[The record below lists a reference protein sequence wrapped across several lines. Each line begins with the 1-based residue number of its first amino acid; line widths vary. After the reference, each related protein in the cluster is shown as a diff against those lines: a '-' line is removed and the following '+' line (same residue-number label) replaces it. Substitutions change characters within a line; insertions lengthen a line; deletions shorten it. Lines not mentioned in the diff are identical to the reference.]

1 MPRVYADGSTKHF
14 SSRPHTAPTSAM
26 HTSATIVDLTGEPDS
41 DEEKRL
47 TKKPRIGSVPAVPIA
62 TTTPPVAS
70 STPQAQEASATA
82 TPADQAPPAENEED
96 ISLDWLNMDG
106 HPPTESNGDVQ
117 MGSPAQEAQQI
128 PMDVVQQAQTLLEGP
143 PPAGPPQIGGMQQS
157 DQSAPPASGDQTSQM
172 QTDEQPTQES
182 LSPSPEII
190 QQCIDENF
198 VDFQGDGLAGG
209 TSIAGARM
217 CRMCQYVLHPPFI
230 PSPPHRY
237 SRPVAGSASSGD
249 SRTRR
254 RRRSRRRRAR
264 RSSRGIAGR
273 STPGA
278 GSCCSRDVWKT
289 MSLMRTNRGVL
300 LCLDCGCDASPTRRV
315 DSGAGVVCGA
325 TYLVRMTFGGSCL
338 TFGATQFHI

>member
-1 MPRVYADGSTKHF
+1 MPRAYTDGSSKHF

-47 TKKPRIGSVPAVPIA
+47 AKKPRIGSVPAVPIA

-82 TPADQAPPAENEED
+82 TPADQAPLADNQEE

-198 VDFQGDGLAGG
+198 VDFQGEGAAGD

-217 CRMCQYVLHPPFI
+217 CRMCQYVLHPPLI

-237 SRPVAGSASSGD
+237 
-249 SRTRR
+249 
-254 RRRSRRRRAR
+254 
-264 RSSRGIAGR
+264 
-273 STPGA
+273 
-278 GSCCSRDVWKT
+278 
-289 MSLMRTNRGVL
+289 
-300 LCLDCGCDASPTRRV
+300 
-315 DSGAGVVCGA
+315 
-325 TYLVRMTFGGSCL
+325 
-338 TFGATQFHI
+338 